1 MPKTILV
8 ANSKGGVGKTTLAS
22 ELAYAA
28 QNSGLTFDYYDLDR
42 QGGSSFADRQDP
54 DSVLA
59 IVDTPGSLT
68 EDLGKYIRASD
79 LVVVPTRMSYRDQQ
93 PLELMVK
100 TVRDA
105 GIPAIYALSQANRY
119 RVCTDFISWFT
130 SAYPDEAVIAIPQSE
145 LFPQAGLA
153 GRSVCQ
159 LRLDSYPAQQVNQ
172 LIGMVEQRL
181 HVGLRL
187 WGKSSG
193 MKSRGE

>member
-1 MPKTILV
+1 MKTVLV
-8 ANSKGGVGKTTLAS
+8 ANSKGGVGKTTIAS

-28 QNSGLTFDYYDLDR
+28 ENSGLTFDYYDLDR
-42 QGGSSFADRQDP
+42 QGGSSFADQQNP

-68 EDLGKYIRASD
+68 ADLGKYIRSSD
-79 LVVVPTRMSYRDQQ
+79 LIIVPTRMSYRDQQ
-93 PLELMVK
+93 PLELMIK

-105 GIPAIYALSQANRY
+105 GVPAIYALSQANRY
-119 RVCTDFISWFT
+119 RVCSDFISWFT

-153 GRSVCQ
+153 GCSVCQ
-159 LRLDSYPAQQVNQ
+159 MKLDSYPAQQVNQ
-172 LIGMVEQRL
+172 LVGMIEQRL

-187 WGKSSG
+187 WGKEDRCG
-193 MKSRGE
+193 KEGQ

>member
-8 ANSKGGVGKTTLAS
+8 ANSKGGVGKTTIAS

-42 QGGSSFADRQDP
+42 QGGSSFEDRQDP

-59 IVDTPGSLT
+59 IVDTPGALT
-68 EDLGKYIRASD
+68 EDLGKYMQASD
-79 LVVVPTRMSYRDQQ
+79 LIIVPTRMSYRDQQ
-93 PLELMVK
+93 PLELMLR
-100 TVRDA
+100 TIRAA
-105 GIPAIYALSQANRY
+105 GIPAIYVLSQWNRY
-119 RVCTDFISWFT
+119 RVCADFLDWFKG
-130 SAYPDEAVIAIPQSE
+130 AYPDEAIITMPQSE

-159 LRLDSYPAQQVNQ
+159 MKPDSFPAQQVNQ

-181 HVGLRL
+181 RVGLRL
-187 WGKSSG
+187 WGKEDRHG
-193 MKSRGE
+193 

>member
-1 MPKTILV
+1 MPKTVLI

-54 DSVLA
+54 DSTLA
-59 IVDTPGSLT
+59 IVDTPGALT
-68 EDLGKYIRASD
+68 EDLGKYIRSSD
-79 LVVVPTRMSYRDQQ
+79 LIIVPTRMSYRDQQ

-105 GIPAIYALSQANRY
+105 GVPAIYALSQANRY
-119 RVCTDFISWFT
+119 RVCTDFIEWFT
-130 SAYPDEAVIAIPQSE
+130 SAYPDEPVIAIPQSE

-153 GRSVCQ
+153 GCSVCQ
-159 LRLDSYPAQQVNQ
+159 LRLDSYPAQQINQ
-172 LIGMVEQRL
+172 LVGMVEQRL
-181 HVGLRL
+181 HVGFRL
-187 WGKSSG
+187 WGKEANRNG
-193 MKSRGE
+193 

>member
-1 MPKTILV
+1 MKTILV

-54 DSVLA
+54 GSALA

-79 LVVVPTRMSYRDQQ
+79 LIIVPTRMSYRDQQ

-105 GIPAIYALSQANRY
+105 GVPAIYALSQANRY
-119 RVCTDFISWFT
+119 RVCTDFIEWFT
-130 SAYPDEAVIAIPQSE
+130 SAYPDEPIIAIPQSE

-153 GRSVCQ
+153 GCSVCQ
-159 LRLDSYPAQQVNQ
+159 LRLDSYPAQQINQ
-172 LIGMVEQRL
+172 MIGMIEQRL

-187 WGKSSG
+187 WKKGDRHG
-193 MKSRGE
+193 

>member
-1 MPKTILV
+1 MKTILV

-54 DSVLA
+54 DSALA

-79 LVVVPTRMSYRDQQ
+79 LIIVPTRMSYRDQQ

-105 GIPAIYALSQANRY
+105 GVPAIYALSQANRY
-119 RVCTDFISWFT
+119 RVCTDFIEWFT
-130 SAYPDEAVIAIPQSE
+130 SAYPDEPVIAIPQSE

-153 GRSVCQ
+153 GCSVCQ
-159 LRLDSYPAQQVNQ
+159 LRLDSYPAQQINQ
-172 LIGMVEQRL
+172 MIGMIEQRL

-187 WGKSSG
+187 WKKGDRHG
-193 MKSRGE
+193 